1 MKISSY
7 TIHRQRNTWRENH
20 LADSDEQI
28 SGKFDWHL
36 VRQFGPYLARYR
48 GATLASAALMLLYTA
63 ASLATPYL
71 IGVAIDRYISRGD
84 VIGLAIIGVVLL
96 GVNVVMWQAQYWQ
109 VWTMSWAGQQIL
121 YHLSAD
127 MFAHLQKLSLSFYDR
142 TQIGRVMS
150 RLQSDIDVLEAML
163 SSGLLTILGS
173 LVSLVGVVGAMLA
186 MNVPLALL
194 AFAVLP
200 IMVAIAAFWQR
211 HAQRSFRLTRA
222 AISMVNA
229 TLQENIS
236 GMRVIQ
242 SLVREDRNRAEF
254 DDLNS
259 YNRDKG
265 HLQVGVLVAFTLY
278 INRFFDPIRELSQQ
292 YTQLQRSGIAA
303 ERIFQILAMPIE
315 IVDRP
320 NASILPQVRGT
331 VEFRDVVFGYHPAL
345 PVLHNLNLHIEAGQ
359 TVAIVGPTGAGKS
372 TIAGLLSRFYDVQ
385 QGAIL
390 IDGYNVRDVTQHSLR
405 SQIGI
410 VLQDPF
416 LFTGTIRENIRYGRL
431 NATEA
436 EVIEA
441 AHAVGV
447 HDVIM
452 RLPEGY
458 DTLIRERGRNLSVGQ
473 RQLISFARALLAD
486 PRILILDEATANIDT
501 FTELLVQQGLRRLL
515 HGRTALVIAHRLSTI
530 KGANCIVVLQAG
542 RIVEQGTHAE
552 LLQRNGVYTSL
563 YAMGFKNVW
572 CWLAIHDTVTIGDTV
587 EQVVN
592 LQMFEDRSAVFTS
605 GGHSNFDTCLPNLLQ
620 QLSTARYQIIRC
632 HFFNQISV
640 VAVLAVHHFLKLRVG
655 DFATFKQVR
664 ERFLAADATQV
675 LIVLFLRE
683 GNAFFIRQ
691 AFPGLVMVFRGVG

>member
-1 MKISSY
+1 MKLNSY
-7 TIHRQRNTWRENH
+7 TAHPQRSRWRENS
-20 LADSDEQI
+20 LEGSDENETQ
-28 SGKFDWHL
+28 KFNWHL

-259 YNRDKG
+259 YNRDTNLEASRIAALVLPLVEVVAALAIALTIIYGGTLVAQG

-431 NATEA
+431 DASNE
-436 EVIEA
+436 ELEEA
-441 AHAVGV
+441 ARAVGA

-452 RLPEGY
+452 RLPDGY
-458 DTLIRERGRNLSVGQ
+458 ETLIRE
-473 RQLISFARALLAD
+473 
-486 PRILILDEATANIDT
+486 
-501 FTELLVQQGLRRLL
+501 
-515 HGRTALVIAHRLSTI
+515 
-530 KGANCIVVLQAG
+530 
-542 RIVEQGTHAE
+542 
-552 LLQRNGVYTSL
+552 
-563 YAMGFKNVW
+563 
-572 CWLAIHDTVTIGDTV
+572 
-587 EQVVN
+587 
-592 LQMFEDRSAVFTS
+592 
-605 GGHSNFDTCLPNLLQ
+605 
-620 QLSTARYQIIRC
+620 
-632 HFFNQISV
+632 
-640 VAVLAVHHFLKLRVG
+640 
-655 DFATFKQVR
+655 
-664 ERFLAADATQV
+664 
-675 LIVLFLRE
+675 
-683 GNAFFIRQ
+683 
-691 AFPGLVMVFRGVG
+691 

>member
-7 TIHRQRNTWRENH
+7 TVHRQRNTWRENP

-28 SGKFDWHL
+28 SVKFDWRL
-36 VRQFGPYLARYR
+36 VKQFGPYLARYR

-71 IGVAIDRYISRGD
+71 IGVAIDQYISRGD

-96 GVNVVMWQAQYWQ
+96 AVNVVMWQAQYWQ

-163 SSGLLTILGS
+163 SSGLLAILGS

-194 AFAVLP
+194 SFAVLP
-200 IMVAIAAFWQR
+200 IMVAIAAIWQR

-259 YNRDKG
+259 YNRDTNLEASRIAALVLPLVEVVAALAIALTIIYGGTLVAQG

-390 IDGYNVRDVTQHSLR
+390 IDGCDIRDVTQHSLR

-416 LFTGTIRENIRYGRL
+416 LFTGTVRENIRYGRL

-530 KGANCIVVLQAG
+530 KGADCIVVLQAG

-563 YAMGFKNVW
+563 YGMGFR
-572 CWLAIHDTVTIGDTV
+572 
-587 EQVVN
+587 Q
-592 LQMFEDRSAVFTS
+592 SA
-605 GGHSNFDTCLPNLLQ
+605 NKA
-620 QLSTARYQIIRC
+620 TA
-632 HFFNQISV
+632 
-640 VAVLAVHHFLKLRVG
+640 
-655 DFATFKQVR
+655 
-664 ERFLAADATQV
+664 
-675 LIVLFLRE
+675 
-683 GNAFFIRQ
+683 
-691 AFPGLVMVFRGVG
+691 